1 MYLSPPQQLEFYA
14 KQLGDKEPYIL
25 CEYAHSIGNSTGN
38 LHKYTELFDQYPCLQ
53 GGFIWDWKDQA
64 LRHQTED
71 GIEFLAYGGG
81 DFGDSPNDGKFS
93 GDGIIFADGTI
104 TPKLIE
110 VKTCYRNIEF
120 EQLNLATGEVKIIN
134 KFLFQSLK
142 DFKLIWTVEEEGEVL
157 ESGVQLLDAAPGI
170 STINHIA
177 ISNSFYKFTKRKSD

>member
-1 MYLSPPQQLEFYA
+1 M
-14 KQLGDKEPYIL
+14 
-25 CEYAHSIGNSTGN
+25 
-38 LHKYTELFDQYPCLQ
+38 
-53 GGFIWDWKDQA
+53 
-64 LRHQTED
+64 
-71 GIEFLAYGGG
+71 
-81 DFGDSPNDGKFS
+81 
-93 GDGIIFADGTI
+93 
-104 TPKLIE
+104 
-110 VKTCYRNIEF
+110 KTCYRNIEF